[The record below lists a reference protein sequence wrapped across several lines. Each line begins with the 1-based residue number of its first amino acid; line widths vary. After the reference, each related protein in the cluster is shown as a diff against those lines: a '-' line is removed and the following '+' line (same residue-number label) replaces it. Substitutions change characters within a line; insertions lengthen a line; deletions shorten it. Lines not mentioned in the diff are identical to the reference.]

1 MQTMTDILNAFV
13 ELWQEAAFWLL
24 MGLVVAGLLKTFVTS
39 DKLGRQLRGDGP
51 WPAIKAALIGMPLP
65 LCSCGVIP
73 AAVGLKRG
81 GASNSATTAF
91 LISTPETGADSIA
104 VSWALLGPFMTIIRP
119 IAAICSAL
127 AAAMLVWLSERREP
141 ETVPPAG
148 ANTSCAAQCC
158 GHSQAPDRNATTGSP
173 SLGHRLWQGQRYA
186 FTEVLG
192 DLSLWLIVGLMASA
206 LVVAMVPHDA
216 LANVSQG
223 PGASI
228 VPSCGPDYPRRWCRS
243 SVPCCPGG
251 QALPADREK
260 TWPPLPDETAMHG
273 ANTVDPARP
282 GLRGV
287 YRRCRS
293 VAGYGPVGWYPSGP
307 PVAFAIAAPHK
318 APVAEG
324 EAAGLQGVSAGWHQQ
339 RPGRVMPRWAAWSA
353 RGQSGGVHEQAMQ
366 DPVQFLRGP
375 SWPRFAPGLV
385 LIA

>member
-1 MQTMTDILNAFV
+1 MQTMTDILNTLV

-104 VSWALLGPFMTIIRP
+104 VSWSLLGPSMTVIRP

-148 ANTSCAAQCC
+148 ASTSCAAQCC

-192 DLSLWLIVGLMASA
+192 DLSLWLIVGLMVSA

-223 PGASI
+223 PGAMVI
-228 VPSCGPDYPRRWCRS
+228 MALIGVPMYICASAS
-243 SVPCCPGG
+243 
-251 QALPADREK
+251 
-260 TWPPLPDETAMHG
+260 TPL
-273 ANTVDPARP
+273 
-282 GLRGV
+282 
-287 YRRCRS
+287 
-293 VAGYGPVGWYPSGP
+293 
-307 PVAFAIAAPHK
+307 
-318 APVAEG
+318 
-324 EAAGLQGVSAGWHQQ
+324 AAGLMLAGVSPGAVLVFLLAGPATNMATLGIVHREMGPRALAAYLAGVIGVAIAFGYATNALVALGHVDIQGELTEAGQLMPTALSVTASVLLALAIANDLGQRLMRRWQGRSGPGHAHQDH
-339 RPGRVMPRWAAWSA
+339 R
-353 RGQSGGVHEQAMQ
+353 H
-366 DPVQFLRGP
+366 D
-375 SWPRFAPGLV
+375 
-385 LIA
+385 